1 MKDNSIK
8 KEELREII
16 EGFRKD
22 SEVSNLERF
31 KLDITPIPKSGW
43 NYDKNAWNRA
53 MLILELF
60 EKNERADKPLIKWLL
75 DEEIKG
81 QEFEILYYALDV
93 NAYLLYKHMDDEDV
107 YQLYNSKFGFAN
119 VFHLDVE
126 LIFGYDREK
135 MKQYLKDTI
144 DSNPMNS
151 EILKTISD
159 YESNPDAK
167 FKTRSEYIEYY
178 ENRKIKHIRNDIE
191 SSRSFME
198 SGK

>member
-16 EGFRKD
+16 EVFRRD
-22 SEVSNLERF
+22 SDVTKLERF
-31 KLDITPIPKSGW
+31 KLNIAPIPNKGW
-43 NYDKNAWNRA
+43 SYDKNAWNRA

-60 EKNERADKPLIKWLL
+60 ENNERADKPLIKWLL

-81 QEFEILYYALDV
+81 QEIDILYYALDV
-93 NAYLLYKHMDDEDV
+93 NAYLLYKHMDAEDV
-107 YQLYNSKFGFAN
+107 YQLYNSKFGFSN

-126 LIFGYDREK
+126 LIFGYDREQ